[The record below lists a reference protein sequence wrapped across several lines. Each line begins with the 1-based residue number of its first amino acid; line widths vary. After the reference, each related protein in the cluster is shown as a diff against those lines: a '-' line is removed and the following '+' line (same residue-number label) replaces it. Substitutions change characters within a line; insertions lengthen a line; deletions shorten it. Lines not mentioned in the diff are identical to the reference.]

1 MNRYMYLIFGV
12 AFFCL
17 ATAYASSNS
26 LSPETFVPPEG
37 AFDIPDTAPETVITA
52 NRLSLKDGIALLEGA
67 VNVKRENETLTCGK
81 AIVSNE
87 PRWML
92 ASITPRVY
100 RKDNIDERKVIQE
113 LNLEAKNIFASDSE
127 GKLNAS
133 SSVYVRLEE
142 RSWDLASF
150 TWAVITS
157 DDLLAFR
164 ESERVIFS
172 GNVKFRDEESYGEG
186 NRLDYAQKLGLV
198 ILSGNAFME
207 VKEINPDTGKKE
219 PRILKGNVITYNT
232 TTREAVSE

>member
-1 MNRYMYLIFGV
+1 MNRYISLIFAV

-26 LSPETFVPPEG
+26 VPPKTFVPPVG

-67 VNVKRENETLTCGK
+67 VNMKRENETLTCGK

-100 RKDNIDERKVIQE
+100 RKENIDERKVIQE
-113 LNLEAKNIFASDSE
+113 LNLEAKNIYANDVE

-133 SSVYVRLEE
+133 SSVYVRVEE

-172 GNVKFRDEESYGEG
+172 GNVKFRD
-186 NRLDYAQKLGLV
+186 
-198 ILSGNAFME
+198 
-207 VKEINPDTGKKE
+207 
-219 PRILKGNVITYNT
+219 
-232 TTREAVSE
+232 